1 MESTSNTPL
10 SWRES
15 ALAWL
20 QSTFAQRDARR
31 FRKSPEENECES
43 LIREMRRCGIRVVA
57 WARTCR
63 QDDYEWHGPG
73 WFLGT
78 NTRGEGVGFYIRDDD
93 AAAVIA
99 ALRAL
104 RRGAHDDAIKALE
117 GFCAE
122 RREENRN
129 ESLSV
134 DNVVPTSRP

>member
-1 MESTSNTPL
+1 MTSTSNTPL

-20 QSTFAQRDARR
+20 QATFAQRDARR
-31 FRKSPEENECES
+31 SRQSPQENECET
-43 LIREMRRCGIRVVA
+43 LIREMRRCGVRVVA

-78 NTRGEGVGFYIRDDD
+78 NTRGED
-93 AAAVIA
+93 AAAVIV
-99 ALRAL
+99 ALYAL
-104 RRGAHDDAIKALE
+104 PRGACDAAVKVLE

-122 RREENRN
+122 RKA
-129 ESLSV
+129 ESCL
-134 DNVVPTSRP
+134 